1 MNYIP
6 FLSTLV
12 VFAFTVAVYVRYR
25 RRKRFYLLLWT
36 FGLLLYG
43 VGTLSEVIMSYSF
56 SAPVLKIWYLAGAMY
71 TAAWLGQGTI
81 HLLVKKRNVAS
92 ILTGVLTVLSLV
104 ALALIIMAPITDA
117 AAGYEVSQPISG
129 QYEDI
134 LTRSGV
140 IVFLTILMNT
150 YGTIALVGGA
160 IYSAFI
166 FWRKRVLINR
176 MYGNILIAAGALLP
190 AFGGSFLK
198 AGLVDLLYASELFG
212 AIIMYA
218 GFILSTS
225 QVEVDEREPKPGTA
239 SAAR

>member
-12 VFAFTVAVYVRYR
+12 VFAFTIAVYLRYR
-25 RRKRFYLLLWT
+25 RRKHIYLLLWT

-81 HLLVKKRNVAS
+81 HLLVRKRNVAP
-92 ILTGVLTVLSLV
+92 ILTGILALLSLA

-117 AAGYEVSQPISG
+117 AAGYDVSQPISG
-129 QYEDI
+129 QYAEI

-140 IVFLTILMNT
+140 IVFLTILLNT

-176 MYGNILIAAGALLP
+176 MYGNILIATGAMLP

-218 GFILSTS
+218 GFILATS
-225 QVEVDEREPKPGTA
+225 QVELDERAKLPN
-239 SAAR
+239 AA

>member
-6 FLSTLV
+6 FLSTLIV
-12 VFAFTVAVYVRYR
+12 IAFTIAVYLRYR

-43 VGTLSEVIMSYSF
+43 IGTLSEVIMSYSF
-56 SAPVLKIWYLAGAMY
+56 SVAVLKIWYLAGAMY

-81 HLLVKKRNVAS
+81 HLLVRRRNVAQ

-104 ALALIIMAPITDA
+104 ALVLIIMAPITDA
-117 AAGYEVSQPISG
+117 AAGYDVTRPISG

-140 IVFLTILMNT
+140 IVFLTILLNI
-150 YGTIALVGGA
+150 YGTLALVGGA

-176 MYGNILIAAGALLP
+176 MFGNILIATGALLP
-190 AFGGSFLK
+190 AFGGSFLR

-218 GFILSTS
+218 GFILATL
-225 QVEVDEREPKPGTA
+225 QVEVDESEKLLSTA
-239 SAAR
+239 

>member
-6 FLSTLV
+6 FLSTLIV
-12 VFAFTVAVYVRYR
+12 IAFTIAVYLRYR

-43 VGTLSEVIMSYSF
+43 IGTLSEVIMSYSF
-56 SAPVLKIWYLAGAMY
+56 SVAVLKIWYLAGAMY

-81 HLLVKKRNVAS
+81 HLLVRRRNVAQ

-104 ALALIIMAPITDA
+104 ALVLIIMAPITDA
-117 AAGYEVSQPISG
+117 AAGYDVTRPISG

-140 IVFLTILMNT
+140 IVFLTILLNT

-176 MYGNILIAAGALLP
+176 MFGNILIATGALLP
-190 AFGGSFLK
+190 AFGGSFLR

-218 GFILSTS
+218 GFILATL
-225 QVEVDEREPKPGTA
+225 QVEVDESEKLLSTA
-239 SAAR
+239 

>member
-1 MNYIP
+1 
-6 FLSTLV
+6 
-12 VFAFTVAVYVRYR
+12 
-25 RRKRFYLLLWT
+25 
-36 FGLLLYG
+36 
-43 VGTLSEVIMSYSF
+43 
-56 SAPVLKIWYLAGAMY
+56 MY

-92 ILTGVLTVLSLV
+92 VLTGVLTVLSLA
-104 ALALIIMAPITDA
+104 ALVLIIMAPITDA
-117 AAGYEVSQPISG
+117 AAGYDVAQPISG

-218 GFILSTS
+218 GFVLSTS
-225 QVEVDEREPKPGTA
+225 QVEVDERGPTPGTA
-239 SAAR
+239 PAAR

>member
-6 FLSTLV
+6 FLSTLIV
-12 VFAFTVAVYVRYR
+12 IAFTIAVYLRYR

-43 VGTLSEVIMSYSF
+43 IGTLSEVIMSYSF
-56 SAPVLKIWYLAGAMY
+56 SVAVLKIWYLAGAMY

-81 HLLVKKRNVAS
+81 HLLVRRRNVAQ

-104 ALALIIMAPITDA
+104 ALVLIIMAPITDA
-117 AAGYEVSQPISG
+117 AAGYDVTRPISG

-140 IVFLTILMNT
+140 IVFLTILLNI
-150 YGTIALVGGA
+150 YGTLALVGGA

-176 MYGNILIAAGALLP
+176 MFGNILIATGALLP
-190 AFGGSFLK
+190 AFGGSFLR

-218 GFILSTS
+218 GFILATL
-225 QVEVDEREPKPGTA
+225 QVEVDESEKLL
-239 SAAR
+239 SAA